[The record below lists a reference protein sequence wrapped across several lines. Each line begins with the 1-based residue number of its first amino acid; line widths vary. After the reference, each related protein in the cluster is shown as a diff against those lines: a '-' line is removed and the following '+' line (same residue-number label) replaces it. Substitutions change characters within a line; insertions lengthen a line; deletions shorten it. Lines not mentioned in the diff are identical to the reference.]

1 MAEEQQVGLTIEQME
16 LCLKYAAFLTLHY
29 GPEYGVWLKKFEAAL
44 EEARRDDVVSRAA
57 RVIAAIPMTA
67 A

>member
-1 MAEEQQVGLTIEQME
+1 LTIEQLE
-16 LCLKYAAFLTLHY
+16 YCLKFAAFLILHY

-44 EEARRDDVVSRAA
+44 DEARKDDVVSRAA